1 MGRTQV
7 ASLPSAQT
15 SQLRLGVPRHCQP
28 PRSPRELKKSS
39 VLLGPDPWV
48 ILGTPHSRSTR
59 VCAISPPAHPPVH
72 AHHLSL
78 VDLPWAP
85 LPSPALLFPS
95 GRCPILL
102 GALPADPTYN
112 ASSPSLCPGM
122 ALPHTLLPQGLCT
135 CMVLP
140 AHTQAHSFSLAK
152 SCLVHRP
159 QLPVPLRILHRP
171 VHVLNQDH
179 LVVLPATASTCTGPG
194 LQSRMS
200 GC

>member
-48 ILGTPHSRSTR
+48 
-59 VCAISPPAHPPVH
+59 H

-102 GALPADPTYN
+102 GALPADPAYN

-140 AHTQAHSFSLAK
+140 AHTHAHSFSLAK

-159 QLPVPLRILHRP
+159 QLPLPLRILHRP